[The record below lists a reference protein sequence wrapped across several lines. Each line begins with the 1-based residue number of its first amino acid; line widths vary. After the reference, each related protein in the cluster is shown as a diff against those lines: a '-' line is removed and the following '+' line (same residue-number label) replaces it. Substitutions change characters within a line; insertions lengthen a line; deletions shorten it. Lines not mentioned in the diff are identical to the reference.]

1 MGVTAAILDAA
12 QQQRRTVVQPRR
24 ARIENGVRG
33 IRPITRAQDWI
44 RRMAAEQLRVASVL
58 AHDRSG
64 PPIGRRI
71 APMRSDE
78 LSSNSARR
86 NDNVDS
92 APWFLLIRST

>member
-1 MGVTAAILDAA
+1 MPPAIFDAT

-24 ARIENGVRG
+24 AGIEHGVRG
-33 IRPITRAQDWI
+33 IRPITRAQDRV
-44 RRMAAEQLRVASVL
+44 RRMAVEQLGVAVVL
-58 AHDRSG
+58 AHDKR
-64 PPIGRRI
+64 PVPIGRRI

-92 APWFLLIRST
+92 APWFLLMRSA